1 MDASA
6 LDAGWHLAALDWVFL
21 ALVLGSL
28 LVGAWRGLVF
38 ELISLAGWAA
48 AFVVAQWLA
57 SDVGAWLPM
66 GDTQGPFRHAAG
78 FVLVFVGALFFF
90 GFVAWLSKKLVEAV
104 GLRPTDRVLGAL
116 FGAVRGA
123 LLLLALA
130 LVASWTPLHEAP
142 WWKTSV
148 AAPMLHKA
156 LVQLKPAVPEEF
168 ARHMPS

>member
-1 MDASA
+1 MQGGI
-6 LDAGWHLAALDWVFL
+6 LPRWTGVFL

-90 GFVAWLSKKLVEAV
+90 GFVAWLSKKLVDAV

-116 FGAVRGA
+116 FGALRGV

-130 LVASWTPLHEAP
+130 LFASWTPLREAP

-156 LVQLKPAVPEEF
+156 LVRLKPVVPEEF

>member
-66 GDTQGPFRHAAG
+66 GDTQGSFRHAAG

-90 GFVAWLSKKLVEAV
+90 GFVAWLSKKLVDAV

-116 FGAVRGA
+116 FGALRGV

-130 LVASWTPLHEAP
+130 LFASWTPLREAP

-148 AAPMLHKA
+148 AAPMLQKA
-156 LVQLKPAVPEEF
+156 LVRLKPVVPEEF